1 MHWRM
6 FTADEGKGNPLR
18 LHLLVD
24 RDDGIQGGIAS
35 SYGFVEQELVKGGW
49 THRPAG
55 LKFTVQINGDPM
67 SDPINVPDLETGM
80 AVLMMN
86 VKGNQSG

>member
-1 MHWRM
+1 M
-6 FTADEGKGNPLR
+6 FKPDEAEKTPFR

-24 RDDGIQGGIAS
+24 KNDTTYEGLAS
-35 SYGFVEQELVKGGW
+35 SYGFVEQEVVKGGW
-49 THRPAG
+49 THRPSG
-55 LKFTVQINGDPM
+55 LKFTVFVNGTGQE
-67 SDPINVPDLETGM
+67 IEVPDLETGM